1 MIVHAKN
8 FSSIKGHVAHDCQI
22 IGENKRVFTLKN
34 TLRGWSIF
42 NDKNEEISGN
52 LKGFFEVE
60 FFVVNG
66 LGV

>member
-1 MIVHAKN
+1 MKVHAKD
-8 FSSIKGHVAHDCQI
+8 FSSMKGHVAHGFQI
-22 IGENKRVFTLKN
+22 IASNKRVFTLKN

-52 LKGFFEVE
+52 LKSFFDVE

>member
-1 MIVHAKN
+1 MRVHAKN
-8 FSSIKGHVAHDCQI
+8 FSSMKGHVAHECEI
-22 IGENKRVFTLKN
+22 IASNKRVFTLKN

-52 LKGFFEVE
+52 LKGHFEVE